1 MARAIGRIST
11 SYQTPKV
18 KGRSRFFGLGKMLGK
33 VGKRML
39 GPVSYGGRGVSSYL
53 NSPAASRR
61 SYLNSP
67 AASRRSY
74 LNSPA
79 ASRRSYMISPAAKR
93 QCYLKSP
100 AARRRR
106 SGHNYMAELAEYK
119 EVREVRWV
127 KEGEESI
134 DRGQAR
140 RLVTRTPEWKRR
152 RGIKVCLGNVLA
164 RGKRFFVTPAKP
176 KQRFFKDFTP
186 DKLTGGWR
194 GDLAKWSR
202 KRDVILLDTNVL
214 LDHLGVVE
222 DLLSCNG
229 PMIYIAAI
237 VYTELD
243 GLKKSPKPELEQKA
257 RRASHW
263 VQRALRKRKIV
274 TQSALEEEEAKNRW
288 PQEISGTRKG
298 DVILLATAKWLVD
311 VRGVQV
317 DKAVVVTNDRI
328 EEVGALTE
336 QIRVCNVDYLKSRIY
351 SE

>member
-1 MARAIGRIST
+1 VVNTMARAIGRSST
-11 SYQTPKV
+11 SYQTPRM
-18 KGRSRFFGLGKMLGK
+18 KGRSRFFGLGKMLGGKEGLDKKLGK

-39 GPVSYGGRGVSSYL
+39 GPVSYGSRGVSSYL
-53 NSPAASRR
+53 NSPAAR
-61 SYLNSP
+61 
-67 AASRRSY
+67 
-74 LNSPA
+74 
-79 ASRRSYMISPAAKR
+79 R

-100 AARRRR
+100 ATRRMSYLSSPSASRRRR
-106 SGHNYMAELAEYK
+106 SGINYMAELTEYR
-119 EVREVRWV
+119 EEREVRWV
-127 KEGEESI
+127 KEGEESSNG
-134 DRGQAR
+134 GQAR
-140 RLVTRTPEWKRR
+140 RSVTRSPEWKRR

>member
-134 DRGQAR
+134 DRGQGNQCKYCITLILFQIAAR

-176 KQRFFKDFTP
+176 KR
-186 DKLTGGWR
+186 R
-194 GDLAKWSR
+194 LALFLQLF
-202 KRDVILLDTNVL
+202 V
-214 LDHLGVVE
+214 
-222 DLLSCNG
+222 
-229 PMIYIAAI
+229 
-237 VYTELD
+237 
-243 GLKKSPKPELEQKA
+243 
-257 RRASHW
+257 
-263 VQRALRKRKIV
+263 
-274 TQSALEEEEAKNRW
+274 
-288 PQEISGTRKG
+288 
-298 DVILLATAKWLVD
+298 
-311 VRGVQV
+311 
-317 DKAVVVTNDRI
+317 
-328 EEVGALTE
+328 
-336 QIRVCNVDYLKSRIY
+336 
-351 SE
+351 